1 VSLEANRAWR
11 MDLHVHTMYSHD
23 GFTTLDQLARAC
35 RRRGLGALAVT
46 DHNTIEGA
54 RVCQKVLDV
63 TVVVGEEVS
72 TQSGH
77 LIGLYLTEKVPAGL
91 SVSETIARI
100 REQGGLVYLPHPF
113 DRVRSA
119 HMSEDELH
127 AVAAHVDVV
136 EVFNSRNLF
145 PETNRRALAL
155 AHETRRLHAVGSDAH
170 VPSEVGRSYVEIAPF
185 SSSEE
190 FLANLGQARLHRRR
204 TPLAIR
210 AWIKLR
216 KRLRGL
222 A

>member
-1 VSLEANRAWR
+1 
-11 MDLHVHTMYSHD
+11 MDLHVHTTYSHD
-23 GFTTLDQLARAC
+23 GFTTLEQLARVC

-46 DHNTIEGA
+46 DHNPIEGA
-54 RVCQKVLDV
+54 RVFQKVLEL

-72 TQSGH
+72 TRSGH
-77 LIGLYLTEKVPAGL
+77 LIGLFLTEAVPPGL
-91 SVSETIARI
+91 RVSETIARI
-100 REQGGLVYLPHPF
+100 RGQGGVVYLPHPF

-127 AVAAHVDVV
+127 AIAADIDVV

-145 PETNRRALAL
+145 SESNRRALAF
-155 AHETRRLHAVGSDAH
+155 AQATRRLHAVGSDAH
-170 VPSEVGRSYVEIAPF
+170 VPSEVGRSHVEIAPF

-190 FLANLGQARLHRRR
+190 FLANLGRARLCRRR

-210 AWIKLR
+210 AWIKVR
-216 KRLRGL
+216 KKLRGL

>member
-1 VSLEANRAWR
+1 

-23 GFTTLDQLARAC
+23 GFTTLEQLARVC

-54 RVCQKVLDV
+54 RVCQKALDL

-72 TQSGH
+72 TRSGH
-77 LIGLYLTEKVPAGL
+77 LIGLFLTEPVPPGL
-91 SVSETIARI
+91 SMTETIARI
-100 REQGGLVYLPHPF
+100 RGQGGVVYLPHPF

-119 HMSEDELH
+119 HLDEDELRD
-127 AVAAHVDVV
+127 VGPHVDVV

-145 PETNRRALAL
+145 PESNRRALAF
-155 AHETRRLHAVGSDAH
+155 AQATRRLQAVGSDSH
-170 VPSEVGRSYVEIAPF
+170 VPSEVGRSYVEVAPF

-190 FLANLGQARLHRRR
+190 FLVNLGRARLRRRR

-216 KRLRGL
+216 KKLRGL
-222 A
+222 S